1 MVVLP
6 TSLVDPRGGVGE
18 TVGGATLQPR
28 CVACA
33 GWRRDGIRD
42 SPCPLDDREA
52 ATRGPS
58 TVGRRPHVARRRLGG
73 GHTWPLDG
81 WEAATRGLSTV
92 GRTVERPRV
101 AGYSASRGQLWPRSG
116 GAEL

>member
-33 GWRRDGIRD
+33 GWRRDRIRD
-42 SPCPLDDREA
+42 LPCPLDDREA

-58 TVGRRPHVARRRLGG
+58 TVLNRREARCGRVQRVEGPAVAALRGRRARGRSAGAG
-73 GHTWPLDG
+73 SAPG
-81 WEAATRGLSTV
+81 AA
-92 GRTVERPRV
+92 
-101 AGYSASRGQLWPRSG
+101 AA
-116 GAEL
+116 